1 MSEPEYG
8 KGPLF
13 TKTSKGQNLAL
24 AIVCWPCSYIRWSM
38 TSFRF
43 PKDILSRCF
52 GPLASTWTRFFPHLL
67 ESHCPDISPSL
78 SLRLN
83 SSFPES
89 SFLSLSHPFHSL
101 PRKRAWQVN
110 VLTALVPQMSLL
122 YPHTSL
128 LSLLGLEFYIRN
140 NFPFSIF
147 NPIIFSKFPIII
159 ERYFILIPGLIGVT
173 YFILL
178 FSFSSIFRN
187 YTMKHFIV
195 FCFHQ
200 CIRDSMEPFNIE
212 MGIIYGNIFGIIF
225 LVNYV
230 QNYFPFQNSFQSGPP

>member
-1 MSEPEYG
+1 
-8 KGPLF
+8 
-13 TKTSKGQNLAL
+13 
-24 AIVCWPCSYIRWSM
+24 M

-140 NFPFSIF
+140 NFPLSIF
-147 NPIIFSKFPIII
+147 NPIVFLKFPIII
-159 ERYFILIPGLIGVT
+159 ERYNFILIPGLIRVT
-173 YFILL
+173 YFTLAGKLRIFLFFSNIQKLYDKTFCCFL
-178 FSFSSIFRN
+178 FS
-187 YTMKHFIV
+187 
-195 FCFHQ
+195 
-200 CIRDSMEPFNIE
+200 SM
-212 MGIIYGNIFGIIF
+212 Y
-225 LVNYV
+225 
-230 QNYFPFQNSFQSGPP
+230 